1 MEARRR
7 GRRRIERWIA
17 DVRLAQPAQR
27 LAFEEFVQAVEE
39 ARVRVERLTGYIV
52 QEVAPWRW
60 LPVVNA
66 LQACR
71 GIQLLH
77 AVRIVAELGDLSRFS
92 HPRQLMSYLGLIP
105 SEDSSGE
112 RRRQGS
118 ITKAGNGSVRR
129 ALVEAA
135 WAYQYTALVSGLI
148 ARRQVKVPKAAL
160 DIAWKAQ
167 VRLCARFRRLAA
179 RGVSRNKIVV
189 AIAREL
195 AGFVWAIGQQIKP
208 A

>member
-1 MEARRR
+1 M
-7 GRRRIERWIA
+7 
-17 DVRLAQPAQR
+17 
-27 LAFEEFVQAVEE
+27 
-39 ARVRVERLTGYIV
+39 RVARLTHYIE
-52 QEVAPWRW
+52 QEVLHWRW
-60 LPVVNA
+60 LPVVSA

-71 GIQLLH
+71 GIQLIH

-105 SEDSSGE
+105 SENSSGE

-118 ITKAGNGSVRR
+118 ITKAGNSSARR

-135 WAYQYTALVSGLI
+135 WAYQYMARVSGLI
-148 ARRQVKVPKAAL
+148 ARRQTDVPKVVL

-195 AGFVWAIGQQIKP
+195 AGFVWAIAQKVKRV
-208 A
+208 